1 MGHYYQSPHMATTT
15 AGVEPREIKIIKV
28 AREKPPSAWNA
39 QHLFENL
46 DVNALGLDLLEVKAK
61 LKSSPPALKSSLPTK
76 TNTKPP
82 VIPKPK
88 SSPKVIVSPRESPSA
103 SYRSMKGAT
112 EDSMAKA
119 FAAGSQEEFSEGSE
133 IGSESEV
140 KSSLG
145 SNSLKSST
153 EKQSRS
159 ASQSRS
165 RSRSISASSSEDFGE
180 LSGSGANEEIGEA
193 LKEPETIVEAEPEET
208 EADKK
213 RKIIRRLRTLRK
225 INPNL
230 NIPTEDFTL
239 EDDLE
244 LMQNTLDE
252 VVQDIKVDQ
261 NLTIYK
267 TFMQGYFVGTEF
279 LAGMLEIDMIGFAA
293 AQMKQIRRYDSLLLE
308 LAEKNSGGWA
318 ANLPV
323 ELRLLGLVMI
333 NTAVYFA
340 FRYIYNRK
348 GSAQANAFMGV
359 YDSLPSF
366 DGSSTG
372 NSGTPAATGGVPTPE
387 PPKVK
392 GPSVN
397 LKDIEDQLGSTSDD
411 DDGDVDEV
419 ELDDEDES
427 E

>member
-1 MGHYYQSPHMATTT
+1 MASTT

-61 LKSSPPALKSSLPTK
+61 LKSSPPALKSSLPAK
-76 TNTKPP
+76 TNAKPS

-88 SSPKVIVSPRESPSA
+88 SSPKVVLSPKGSPSG
-103 SYRSMKGAT
+103 SYRSAKGAT

-133 IGSESEV
+133 VGSESDV

-145 SNSLKSST
+145 SNSRKSV
-153 EKQSRS
+153 SRS
-159 ASQSRS
+159 GSQSRS
-165 RSRSISASSSEDFGE
+165 KSHSGSPSQSISSSLEEDFGE

-366 DGSSTG
+366 DGSSAG
-372 NSGTPAATGGVPTPE
+372 NSGNTGTAGAAGSVPVPE

-397 LKDIEDQLGSTSDD
+397 LKEIEDQLGSTSDD
-411 DDGDVDEV
+411 DDGDIDEI
-419 ELDDEDES
+419 ELDEEDES